1 MWGNEDHGASWP
13 WWNHAWTSA
22 AVGAGRDRAPA
33 AARSRCATDA
43 PCNKHLKS
51 EGLRLLTLPRGPSE
65 YASTPCESAPT
76 RPKRRMS
83 GCASTRTRHAWSRI
97 LSEPVSAPP
106 DFPEALLRSQSPP
119 KPLLQLPHRGHL
131 PAPRPLIAARME
143 SSHSSPNKVGTDKTP
158 SVPSRSCEDLLIAL
172 LHSENLR
179 PNSNM
184 TVCAFTSTRQGPFRT
199 KRPLDLSEA
208 LQQRHA
214 PPRIF
219 HALCDRKNCPST
231 RAVELRPDGCPPFRS
246 ARFERQ
252 TKEKSPH

>member
-1 MWGNEDHGASWP
+1 MPSSSHCRWDPAGIESSGEPGRVGNLSFVAC
-13 WWNHAWTSA
+13 
-22 AVGAGRDRAPA
+22 PA
-33 AARSRCATDA
+33 RPTADA

-106 DFPEALLRSQSPP
+106 DFPEALLRSQSPA

-143 SSHSSPNKVGTDKTP
+143 SSHSSPDKVGTDKTP

-214 PPRIF
+214 PPRLF